1 MTDMYIR
8 RVFLTWTIALLMI
21 SMLLN
26 AHRWA
31 LTAAFS
37 ERRRP
42 REQDELLPACRRVII
57 TPCWPSLPS
66 SFCPSFYYHTTLPTI
81 PIQQHLCFSFS
92 SGFPTL
98 NATQT
103 SPSALLR
110 PLWKPA
116 RWHSQQPCV
125 QHRTSAAHSKWC
137 HCPPEQTV
145 SRVRRQKKKAKEK
158 EEMKGEKRGRGR
170 GGRGTE
176 RESKSVRKGW
186 QGNSLCTITFVFRL
200 GQLKRPSGH
209 GFAYTFSLHW
219 LLQWKHIP
227 AMPHCHS
234 LFRFLITN
242 SIT

>member
-1 MTDMYIR
+1 
-8 RVFLTWTIALLMI
+8 
-21 SMLLN
+21 MLLKT
-26 AHRWA
+26 HQCA
-31 LTAAFS
+31 LTAEFPQGEAGPASRISCYLPTDQLLSHLRGHFPALFP
-37 ERRRP
+37 RP
-42 REQDELLPACRRVII
+42 L
-57 TPCWPSLPS
+57 
-66 SFCPSFYYHTTLPTI
+66 SFYYHTTLPTI
-81 PIQQHLCFSFS
+81 PKQQHLCFSFF

-145 SRVRRQKKKAKEK
+145 SRARRKREGEREGEGTDERRKEGEGSKA
-158 EEMKGEKRGRGR
+158 RGK
-170 GGRGTE
+170 E
-176 RESKSVRKGW
+176 RESKFVRKGW
-186 QGNSLCTITFVFRL
+186 QGNSLCTITLVFRL

-209 GFAYTFSLHW
+209 SFAYIFSLRW

>member
-1 MTDMYIR
+1 M
-8 RVFLTWTIALLMI
+8 ALVTI
-21 SMLLN
+21 SMLLKT
-26 AHRWA
+26 HQCV
-31 LTAAFS
+31 LTAEPLQGEEDPWS
-37 ERRRP
+37 RSGSS
-42 REQDELLPACRRVII
+42 LPAD
-57 TPCWPSLPS
+57 SLLSHLSGHLPAL
-66 SFCPSFYYHTTLPTI
+66 FPLPLPFYYHTTLPTI
-81 PIQQHLCFSFS
+81 PKQQHVCFSFF

-103 SPSALLR
+103 SPSALPR

-125 QHRTSAAHSKWC
+125 QPRTSAAHSKWC

-145 SRVRRQKKKAKEK
+145 SRAHR
-158 EEMKGEKRGRGR
+158 KRGRRRRGR
-170 GGRGTE
+170 WKRNGGGGELRRGEE
-176 RESKSVRKGW
+176 RESKFVRKGW
-186 QGNSLCTITFVFRL
+186 QRNSLCTITLVFRL

-209 GFAYTFSLHW
+209 SFAYIFSLHW